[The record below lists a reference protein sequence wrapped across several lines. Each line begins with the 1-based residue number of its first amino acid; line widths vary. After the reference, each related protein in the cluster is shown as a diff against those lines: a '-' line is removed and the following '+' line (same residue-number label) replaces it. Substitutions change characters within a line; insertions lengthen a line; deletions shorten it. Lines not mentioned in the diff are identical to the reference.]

1 MKKIY
6 KTPTTNVVNI
16 ELSHM
21 IALSTL
27 GTTDATSGN
36 LSRQERYS
44 VWDDEEDEEDY

>member
-27 GTTDATSGN
+27 GTTEATSGN
-36 LSRQERYS
+36 MSRQDS
-44 VWDDEEDEEDY
+44 GSFWDEEEND